1 MTERLRIT
9 DAVIRYGD
17 ITAVDGVS
25 LTANA
30 GEMIFI
36 TGSNGSGKSTLT
48 KGIAGLLPLSSGTLM
63 RTPRMSYVPQYE
75 DADRDFPARVGE
87 IVLTGTQRPG
97 KLFHTKRDRESA
109 ESAMKALNIEG
120 LSGNEIRTLSGGQL
134 RRVFLARAICGNPEL
149 LLLDE
154 PCAGLDA
161 QSHETLFGI
170 LRELLSGGCAVV
182 MVTHD
187 ISDIDGIPEGR
198 IIRISHGRIAQSI
211 SHTGLGHE
219 HGGFNHE

>member
-1 MTERLRIT
+1 MTERLRLVN
-9 DAVIRYGD
+9 AVIKYGD

-25 LTANA
+25 LTVNA

-48 KGIAGLLPLSSGTLM
+48 KGIAGLLPLYSGTLT

-75 DADRDFPARVGE
+75 DADRDFPARAGE

-97 KLFHTKRDRESA
+97 KLFHTRKDRESA

-149 LLLDE
+149 LILDE

-161 QSHETLFGI
+161 HSHETLFGI
-170 LRELLSGGCAVV
+170 LRGLLAVGCAIV

-198 IIRISHGRIAQSI
+198 VIRISHGKIAHSI
-211 SHTGLGHE
+211 L

>member
-1 MTERLRIT
+1 MTERLRLIN
-9 DAVIRYGD
+9 AVIKYGD

-25 LTANA
+25 LTVNA

-48 KGIAGLLPLSSGTLM
+48 KGIAGLLPLSSGTLT
-63 RTPRMSYVPQYE
+63 RTSRMSYVPQYE
-75 DADRDFPARVGE
+75 DADRDFPARAGE

-97 KLFHTKRDRESA
+97 KLFHTRKDRESA

-134 RRVFLARAICGNPEL
+134 RRVFLARAICGKPEL
-149 LLLDE
+149 LILDE

-161 QSHETLFGI
+161 HSHETLFGI
-170 LRELLSGGCAVV
+170 LRGLLAGGCAIV

-198 IIRISHGRIAQSI
+198 VIRISHGKISHSI
-211 SHTGLGHE
+211 S

>member
-1 MTERLRIT
+1 MTERLRLIN
-9 DAVIRYGD
+9 AVIKYGD

-25 LTANA
+25 LTVNA

-48 KGIAGLLPLSSGTLM
+48 KGIAGLLPLSSGTLT
-63 RTPRMSYVPQYE
+63 RTSRMSYVPQYE
-75 DADRDFPARVGE
+75 DADRAFPARAGE

-97 KLFHTKRDRESA
+97 QLFHTRKDREST

-161 QSHETLFGI
+161 HSHETLFGI
-170 LRELLSGGCAVV
+170 LRGLLAGGCAVV

-198 IIRISHGRIAQSI
+198 VIRISHGKIAHSI
-211 SHTGLGHE
+211 S

>member
-1 MTERLRIT
+1 MTECLRLNN
-9 DAVIRYGD
+9 AVIKYGD
-17 ITAVDGVS
+17 IATVDGVS
-25 LTANA
+25 LSANA

-36 TGSNGSGKSTLT
+36 TGSNGSGKSTLM

-75 DADRDFPARVGE
+75 EADRDFPARVRE

-97 KLFHTKRDRESA
+97 KLFHTRKDRQQA
-109 ESAMKALNIEG
+109 ESAMNALNIG
-120 LSGNEIRTLSGGQL
+120 GISGSEIRTLSGGQL

-161 QSHETLFGI
+161 HTHERLFTI
-170 LRELLSGGCAVV
+170 LRGLLSDGCAVV

-198 IIRISHGRIAQSI
+198 VIRISHGKIASDI
-211 SHTGLGHE
+211 SHGGL
-219 HGGFNHE
+219 NHE

>member
-1 MTERLRIT
+1 MTERLRLN

-25 LTANA
+25 LTAND
-30 GEMIFI
+30 GEMVFI

-48 KGIAGLLPLSSGTLM
+48 KGIAGLLPLSSGTLI

-75 DADRDFPARVGE
+75 EADRDFPARVGE

-97 KLFHTKRDRESA
+97 KLFHTRRDREQA
-109 ESAMKALNIEG
+109 ESAMKALKIDG
-120 LSGNEIRTLSGGQL
+120 LADNEIRTLSGGQL
-134 RRVFLARAICGNPEL
+134 RRVFLARALCGEPEL

-161 QSHETLFGI
+161 HSHEVLFGI
-170 LRELLSGGCAVV
+170 LRGLLEGGCAVV

-198 IIRISHGRIAQSI
+198 IIRMSHGKI
-211 SHTGLGHE
+211 SQNITHGEHGHE
-219 HGGFNHE
+219 

>member
-1 MTERLRIT
+1 MTERLRIK
-9 DAVIRYGD
+9 DAVIKYGD
-17 ITAVDGVS
+17 NPAVNGVS

-30 GEMIFI
+30 GEMVFI
-36 TGSNGSGKSTLT
+36 TGANGSGKSTLT
-48 KGIAGLLPLSSGTLM
+48 KGIAGLLPLSSGTLV

-75 DADRDFPARVGE
+75 EADRDFPARAGE

-97 KLFHTKRDRESA
+97 KLFHTRNDRNQA
-109 ESAMKALNIEG
+109 ESAMKALGIYD
-120 LSGNEIRTLSGGQL
+120 LADKEIRTLSGGQL
-134 RRVFLARAICGNPEL
+134 RRVFLARAICGKPEL

-161 QSHETLFGI
+161 HSHEVLFSI
-170 LRELLSGGCAVV
+170 LRGIMSEGCAVV

-198 IIRISHGRIAQSI
+198 VIRISGGRIA
-211 SHTGLGHE
+211 GYE
-219 HGGFNHE
+219 

>member
-1 MTERLRIT
+1 MTERLKLVN
-9 DAVIRYGD
+9 AVIKYGD
-17 ITAVDGVS
+17 ITAVNSVS
-25 LTANA
+25 LSANA

-36 TGSNGSGKSTLT
+36 IGSNGSGKSTLT
-48 KGIAGLLPLSSGTLM
+48 KGIAGLLPLTSGTLK
-63 RTPRMSYVPQYE
+63 RTSRMSYVPQYE

-97 KLFHTKRDRESA
+97 KLFHSKKDRELA
-109 ESAMKALNIEG
+109 ALAMKELGISSLVN
-120 LSGNEIRTLSGGQL
+120 NEIKTLSGGQL
-134 RRVFLARAICGNPEL
+134 RRVLLARAVCGQPEL

-161 QSHETLFGI
+161 QSHEVLCGI
-170 LRELLSGGCAVV
+170 LRDLLLKGCAVV

-198 IIRISHGRIAQSI
+198 VIRISGGKIA
-211 SHTGLGHE
+211 
-219 HGGFNHE
+219 

>member
-1 MTERLRIT
+1 MTERLRLNN
-9 DAVIRYGD
+9 AVIKYGD
-17 ITAVDGVS
+17 ISAVDGVT

-36 TGSNGSGKSTLT
+36 TGSNGSGKSTLI
-48 KGIAGLLPLSSGTLM
+48 KGIAGLIPLSSGTLE

-75 DADRDFPARVGE
+75 DADRDFPARAGE

-97 KLFHTKRDRESA
+97 KLFHTRNDKERA
-109 ESAMKALNIEG
+109 ESAMKALNIHG
-120 LSGNEIRTLSGGQL
+120 LADKEIRTLSGGQL
-134 RRVFLARAICGNPEL
+134 RRVFLARAVCGNPEL

-170 LRELLSGGCAVV
+170 LRGLLADGCAVV

-198 IIRISHGRIAQSI
+198 VIRISHGKIARRTQS
-211 SHTGLGHE
+211 
-219 HGGFNHE
+219 

>member
-1 MTERLRIT
+1 MTERLRLT

-25 LTANA
+25 LTAEA
-30 GEMIFI
+30 GGMVFI

-48 KGIAGLLPLSSGTLM
+48 KGIAGLLPLSSGSLV
-63 RTPRMSYVPQYE
+63 RTARMSYVPQYE
-75 DADRDFPARVGE
+75 EADRDFPARAGE

-97 KLFHTKRDRESA
+97 KLFHTRRDREQA
-109 ESAMKALNIEG
+109 LSAMEALKIDG
-120 LSGNEIRTLSGGQL
+120 LADKEIRTLSGGQL

-161 QSHETLFGI
+161 QSHSTLFGI
-170 LRELLSGGCAVV
+170 LRGLLEGGCAVV

-198 IIRISHGRIAQSI
+198 IIRMSHGKISHSI
-211 SHTGLGHE
+211 THGEHGHE
-219 HGGFNHE
+219 

>member
-1 MTERLRIT
+1 MTERLRLIN
-9 DAVIRYGD
+9 AVIKYGD

-25 LTANA
+25 LTVNA
-30 GEMIFI
+30 GDMIFI

-48 KGIAGLLPLSSGTLM
+48 KGIAGLLPLSSGTLT
-63 RTPRMSYVPQYE
+63 RTSRMSYVPQYE
-75 DADRDFPARVGE
+75 DADRDFPARAGE

-97 KLFHTKRDRESA
+97 KLFHTRNDRERA
-109 ESAMKALNIEG
+109 ESAMKAMNIDG
-120 LSGNEIRTLSGGQL
+120 LADKEIRTLSGGQL
-134 RRVFLARAICGNPEL
+134 RRVFLARALCGNPEL

-161 QSHETLFGI
+161 HSHETLFGI
-170 LRELLSGGCAVV
+170 LRGLLADGCAVV

-198 IIRISHGRIAQSI
+198 VIRISHGKIARRTQS
-211 SHTGLGHE
+211 
-219 HGGFNHE
+219 

>member
-1 MTERLRIT
+1 MTERLRIK
-9 DAVIRYGD
+9 DAVIKYGD
-17 ITAVDGVS
+17 NPAVNGVS

-30 GEMIFI
+30 GEMVFI
-36 TGSNGSGKSTLT
+36 TGANGSGKSTLT
-48 KGIAGLLPLSSGTLM
+48 KGIAGLLPLSSGTIV

-75 DADRDFPARVGE
+75 EADRDFPARVGE

-97 KLFHTKRDRESA
+97 KLFHTRNDRNQA
-109 ESAMKALNIEG
+109 ESAMKALGIYD
-120 LSGNEIRTLSGGQL
+120 LADKEIRTLSGGQL
-134 RRVFLARAICGNPEL
+134 RRVFLARAICGKPEL

-161 QSHETLFGI
+161 HSHEVLFSI
-170 LRELLSGGCAVV
+170 LRGMMSEGCAVV

-198 IIRISHGRIAQSI
+198 IIRMSHGKISHSI
-211 SHTGLGHE
+211 THGEHGHE
-219 HGGFNHE
+219 

>member
-1 MTERLRIT
+1 MTERLKLVN
-9 DAVIRYGD
+9 AVIKYGD
-17 ITAVDGVS
+17 ITAVNNVS
-25 LTANA
+25 LTASA

-48 KGIAGLLPLSSGTLM
+48 KGIAGLLPLSSGILE
-63 RTPRMSYVPQYE
+63 RTERMSYVPQYE
-75 DADRDFPARVGE
+75 EADRNFPARAGE

-97 KLFHTKRDRESA
+97 KFFHTKKDHELA
-109 ESAMKALNIEG
+109 ASAMKDLGISDLVNK
-120 LSGNEIRTLSGGQL
+120 EIRTLSGGQL
-134 RRVFLARAICGNPEL
+134 RRVFLARAICGQPEL

-161 QSHETLFGI
+161 QSHEVLFGI
-170 LRELLSGGCAVV
+170 LRDLLSKGCAVV

-198 IIRISHGRIAQSI
+198 VIRIS
-211 SHTGLGHE
+211 
-219 HGGFNHE
+219 GGKIC